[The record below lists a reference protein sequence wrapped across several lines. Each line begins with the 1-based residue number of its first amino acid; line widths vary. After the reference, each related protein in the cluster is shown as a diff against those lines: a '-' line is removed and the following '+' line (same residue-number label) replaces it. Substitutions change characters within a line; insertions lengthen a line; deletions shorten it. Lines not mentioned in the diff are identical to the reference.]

1 MVSPTRP
8 PRSFAAYAASSD
20 PILKLPHPYQIA
32 YHVQQQSTAADGTG
46 WYHLVARDAE
56 QQPAKCRPPLPES
69 LLSTAALTFIE
80 PADLPSSARPADAN
94 NTPWARARRN
104 PAVTVRW
111 SQGGNAAPTVA
122 QLWLLVYAVFTV
134 RPAEE
139 AFRLHLDDAAG
150 TSAKDRLARQLMAVG
165 LAVPHPA
172 APTPP
177 AGAAAAAAAAAADG
191 ETAGELLISRS
202 AFWQG
207 AGSPFGPRPAWAPEQ
222 HDADLIGLDLSTYP
236 LPPPEYVASVAQ
248 SSSSLSAGPTDG
260 TAKGALV
267 WHPRRRAKPAPGS
280 VLYSR
285 WIPHLRETFSM
296 VALDVRDETHVDLF
310 HAWQNDPRVSQG
322 WNLTGSREQHVEYL
336 KRVDE
341 DAHQVAVLARFDE
354 TYFAYFEVY
363 WAKEDPIGAYYLAGD
378 YDRGRHSL
386 VGDVRYRGPHRVS
399 AWWSSLMHY
408 LFLDDPRTGSV
419 VGEPKYTNTPVLMYD
434 LIHGFGLEKFI
445 DLPHKRSALVMGGT
459 GLGLVP
465 KL

>member
-1 MVSPTRP
+1 MVSSTKP

-20 PILKLPHPYQIA
+20 PVLKLPHPYQTA
-32 YHVQQQSTAADGTG
+32 YHVQQAAAVDGSTG
-46 WYHLVARDAE
+46 WYHLR
-56 QQPAKCRPPLPES
+56 
-69 LLSTAALTFIE
+69 
-80 PADLPSSARPADAN
+80 RPADAN

-111 SQGGNAAPTVA
+111 SQGGDAAAAAAAAPTIA

-139 AFRLHLDDAAG
+139 AFRLHLDDRDAG
-150 TSAKDRLARQLMAVG
+150 RGARDRLARQLMAVG
-165 LAVPHPA
+165 LAVPHPPA
-172 APTPP
+172 AS
-177 AGAAAAAAAAAADG
+177 AAEGSTAD
-191 ETAGELLISRS
+191 EDAELLISRS

-222 HDADLIGLDLSTYP
+222 HAADAIGLDLSAYP
-236 LPPPEYVASVAQ
+236 LPPPEYVASVAG
-248 SSSSLSAGPTDG
+248 SSSSLSSSSSSSSSLAQ
-260 TAKGALV
+260 AQAQAQAQGALV
-267 WHPRRRAKPAPGS
+267 WHPRRRTKPAPGS

-296 VALDVRDETHVDLF
+296 VALDVGDQEHVDLF

-336 KRVDE
+336 RRVAE
-341 DAHQVAVLARFDE
+341 DAHQLAVLARFDE

-363 WAKEDPIGAYYLAGD
+363 WAKEDPIGAYYPAGD

-408 LFLDDPRTGSV
+408 LFLDDPRTGCV

-445 DLPHKRSALVMGGT
+445 DMPHKRSALVRCSRERFFQLCPLDDNDKVMGGT